1 MKKIYALAAALITAA
16 AACAPAQAIDL
27 KDLMKGGSG
36 TDALSNLVDGVLSR
50 SDLEVKDIAGT
61 WTSTGS
67 AVSFK
72 SDNLLKKA
80 GGVAAAAAV
89 ESKINPYFKQY
100 GLNGSVFTV
109 NNDGTFTLKISKLPL
124 SGTIEKSG
132 KGEFLLKFQASKLIT
147 LGKMTVYVTKSSSS
161 IDLMMD
167 GTRLKQIM
175 SVAANLSGAT
185 MVKAASSILDS
196 YDGLLVGFKMK
207 KTAPAK

>member
-16 AACAPAQAIDL
+16 AACTPAQAFDI
-27 KDLMKGGSG
+27 KDLMKNGSG
-36 TDALSNLVDGVLSR
+36 TEAISNLVDGVLSR
-50 SDLEVKDIAGT
+50 SDLELKDIAGT

-89 ESKINPYFKQY
+89 DSKINPYFKQY

-109 NNDGTFTLKISKLPL
+109 NDDGTFSLKIGKLPL

-147 LGKMTVYVTKSSSS
+147 LGKMTVYITKSSSS

-167 GTRLKQIM
+167 GTRLKQLM
-175 SVAANLSGAT
+175 SVAASLSGNT
-185 MVKAASSILDS
+185 MVKAASSILES

-207 KTAPAK
+207 KTASGK